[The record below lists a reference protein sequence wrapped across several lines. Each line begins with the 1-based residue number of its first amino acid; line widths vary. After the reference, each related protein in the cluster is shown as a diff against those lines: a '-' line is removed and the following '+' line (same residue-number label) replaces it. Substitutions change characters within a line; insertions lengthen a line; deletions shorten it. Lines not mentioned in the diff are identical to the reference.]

1 MENNLS
7 EKYLLYLR
15 DMSRKVAFGSASG
28 GDYSQVLIT
37 AAKRKTKSRFQR
49 ITNIHLSDLKE
60 KGEEGY
66 KRELDQEKIGNGI
79 FCGAGILAGTYTK
92 KVGAKSS
99 LRLIAAPVIYGQ
111 VIFEANGENE
121 ISEWVVNYDLATA
134 LISRNADEEE
144 EAYAAFDP
152 DANPTG
158 NQIVQEIEERLD
170 NVGIQDLASV
180 DALSAKFVSEFKEY
194 TETPCERME
203 SPLKCAEAAIE
214 ARDIS
219 RIKKFYY
226 CPGDW
231 IYFAPIPPGLSTY
244 RALNELAM
252 EAKHDNT

>member
-1 MENNLS
+1 MDHNLS
-7 EKYLLYLR
+7 ERYLLYLR

-28 GDYSQVLIT
+28 GEYSQVLIT

-49 ITNIHLSDLKE
+49 ITGIHLSDLQS
-60 KGEEGY
+60 KGEEAY
-66 KRELDQEKIGNGI
+66 RRELDQEKIGNGI
-79 FCGAGILAGTYTK
+79 FCGVGMLAGTYTK

-111 VIFEANGENE
+111 VIFEESGECD
-121 ISEWVVNYDLATA
+121 ISEWIVNYDLATA

-170 NVGIQDLASV
+170 GIALNDIASIET
-180 DALSAKFVSEFKEY
+180 LSEKFVSDFKSF

-203 SPLKCAEAAIE
+203 LPLECAEAAIE
-214 ARDIS
+214 ARDVT
-219 RIKKFYY
+219 KKKIFFY

-231 IYFAPIPPGLSTY
+231 IFFAPVPPGLSTY
-244 RALNELAM
+244 RALNDLAQGVS
-252 EAKHDNT
+252 K

>member
-1 MENNLS
+1 MDNNLS
-7 EKYLLYLR
+7 ERYLLYLR

-28 GDYSQVLIT
+28 GEYSQVLIT

-49 ITNIHLSDLKE
+49 ITSIQLSDLQS
-60 KGEEGY
+60 KGEEAY
-66 KRELDQEKIGNGI
+66 RRELDQEKIGNGI
-79 FCGAGILAGTYTK
+79 FCGVGMLAGTYTK

-111 VIFEANGENE
+111 VIFEESGECD
-121 ISEWVVNYDLATA
+121 ISEWIVNYDLATA

-144 EAYAAFDP
+144 DAYAAFDP

-170 NVGIQDLASV
+170 GI
-180 DALSAKFVSEFKEY
+180 ALNDIARIEILSEKFVSDFKSF

-203 SPLKCAEAAIE
+203 LPLECAEAAIK
-214 ARDIS
+214 ARDIT
-219 RIKKFYY
+219 KKKTFFY

-231 IYFAPIPPGLSTY
+231 IFFAPVPPGLSTY
-244 RALNELAM
+244 RALNDLAQGVS
-252 EAKHDNT
+252 K